1 MSDLSESLGV
11 ALRWLEDGRRVVA
24 ATLVELEGSGPID
37 PGATMLIGDGGDV
50 EGSVTGGCVEGAVV
64 EEAGRILAGGPPV
77 VRRYGISDALAGSVG
92 LTCGGIVQ
100 IFVRELGAEQLEP
113 LRAVADAIERGE
125 PAALASLIDG
135 PGAGS
140 TLALV
145 GDDEVH
151 GRLGS
156 PLLERNV
163 AADLR
168 ATLGTGAARTARYG
182 EDGAKAAEG
191 LRVHL
196 QPHAVA
202 PRMIVFGANDYS
214 AALAPAAHGLGYDVT
229 ICDAREP
236 FLRSSR
242 YARAAT
248 TVVGWPQDVLAG
260 LRLSARDAVL
270 VFTHD
275 PKFDEPALLAA
286 LDSGAGYVGALGS
299 RRTTADRNRRLRE
312 AGVAEVAIERIFAPC
327 GLDIGAASAAEAAV
341 AILAEIVA
349 ARTGREGR
357 SLRAGEGEIR
367 PRRAVA
373 TAR

>member
-92 LTCGGIVQ
+92 LTCGGIVR
-100 IFVRELGAEQLEP
+100 IFVREWGVDQLEP
-113 LRAVADAIERGE
+113 LRAVTAAIERGE
-125 PAALASLIDG
+125 PAALASLVDG
-135 PGAGS
+135 PGAGR

-145 GDDEVH
+145 GDEVH
-151 GRLGS
+151 GRLGP
-156 PLLERNV
+156 PLLDRNV

-168 ATLGTGAARTARYG
+168 ATLGTGAARTSRYG

-299 RRTTADRNRRLRE
+299 RRTTADRNRRLLE
-312 AGVAEVAIERIFAPC
+312 AGVPEAQIERIYAPC

-357 SLRAGEGEIR
+357 PLRAGEGEIR